1 LPFKSQAQGDKFGQF
16 LLPRADGG
24 ALTGVGAS
32 LQQFSVAA
40 KSDAK
45 DAAALFLNYMASQ
58 EAGEFAIKYKAPP
71 LFGKFEASSDSPLLN
86 DGVVT
91 LNLITSSNGYLPYF
105 DWATPTMLDVMTQ
118 QLQSL
123 FGGKVSP
130 KDVVAAMQKDYDTF
144 RESKK

>member
-1 LPFKSQAQGDKFGQF
+1 
-16 LLPRADGG
+16 
-24 ALTGVGAS
+24 
-32 LQQFSVAA
+32 
-40 KSDAK
+40 
-45 DAAALFLNYMASQ
+45 
-58 EAGEFAIKYKAPP
+58 
-71 LFGKFEASSDSPLLN
+71 
-86 DGVVT
+86 
-91 LNLITSSNGYLPYF
+91 LPYF